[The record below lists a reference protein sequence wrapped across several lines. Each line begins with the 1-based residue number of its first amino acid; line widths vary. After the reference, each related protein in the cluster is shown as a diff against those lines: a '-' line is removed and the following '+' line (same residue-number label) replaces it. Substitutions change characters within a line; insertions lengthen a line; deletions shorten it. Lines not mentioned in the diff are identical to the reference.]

1 MKKLIL
7 ILLSCFFLNTVNA
20 QTEETKKWV
29 LTGNFQSNTSF
40 FDKDT
45 LIGANT
51 TVYKKQKSGNESWL
65 FAKLNYGDWNFSMR
79 YDLFN
84 NSALL
89 NPQASYTNQGLGFFQ
104 INKKVEGLDITA
116 GYFYDQFASGTI
128 FRAYEDRNIGIDYA
142 VRGVRL
148 KYNIANVV
156 QLKAFTGQQ
165 KGNINNR
172 FGTFPERIQGFNAE
186 FDFRLGKKKGLSIQ
200 PGASLVNRTLDE
212 STMSN
217 AASEIQGYIPALR
230 FNDPKYN
237 TFAINAYATA
247 NYKGFT
253 LYGEYSHKTKD
264 MIRDLSGILNN
275 VPGDVYLGI
284 LSYGKNRLGKK
295 KQMSI
300 GATVQ
305 YKKIDRF
312 GFRINPYVSQL
323 DGLLTYLPSITRA
336 NTFRL
341 LARYTSVVQ
350 TLGEQA
356 FNGDVIIGLSKKTKV
371 NLNYSHVNSLGYNGD
386 SSGNPIKLFREAIFS
401 IHHKFSRKFNG
412 KIGFQ
417 TIQYN
422 QERYE
427 IKPGVAIVETL
438 TPFME
443 ITWKY
448 NRKESIRFECQ
459 VLETKQDLGSF
470 INAVLEWNIA
480 PKYSFS
486 VSNMVNHKPERYK
499 GSNIPKQ
506 VINYPTVFASYTQ
519 HASVY
524 TLAYIKQVQG
534 VNCTGG
540 ICRVE
545 PAFSGVRFTIT
556 SNF

>member
-1 MKKLIL
+1 MHKLIL
-7 ILLSCFFLNTVNA
+7 ILLSLFLASTIQA
-20 QTEETKKWV
+20 QNEETKKWV

-84 NSALL
+84 NSPLL

-148 KYNIANVV
+148 KYDIGDVV
-156 QLKAFTGQQ
+156 HLKAFTGQQ

-172 FGTFPERIQGFNAE
+172 FATFAERIQGFNAE
-186 FDFRLGKKKGLSIQ
+186 FDLKLGKKKGISIQ
-200 PGASLVNRTLDE
+200 PGASVVNRTLDE
-212 STMSN
+212 STMS
-217 AASEIQGYIPALR
+217 AVASEVQSYPEDLR

-237 TFAINAYATA
+237 TFAMNAYATV

-264 MIRDLSGILNN
+264 LIRDLNEILNN
-275 VPGDVYLGI
+275 DPGDVYVGI

-300 GATVQ
+300 GATAQ

-312 GFRINPYVSQL
+312 GFRINPYVAQL

-356 FNGDVIIGLSKKTKV
+356 FNGDVIIGLSKKTKI
-371 NLNYSHVNSLGYNGD
+371 NLNYSHVNSLGFNSD
-386 SSGNPIKLFREAIFS
+386 SSGNPIKLFREAIFN
-401 IHHKFSRKFNG
+401 IQHKFSRKFKG
-412 KIGFQ
+412 KIGLQ

-427 IKPGVAIVETL
+427 IKPGVALVETL

-443 ITWKY
+443 VTWKY

-486 VSNMVNHKPERYK
+486 VSNMINHKPERFK
-499 GSNIPKQ
+499 GSSIPKK
-506 VINYPTVFASYTQ
+506 VINYPTVFASYTH

-545 PAFSGVRFTIT
+545 PAFSGVRFTVT